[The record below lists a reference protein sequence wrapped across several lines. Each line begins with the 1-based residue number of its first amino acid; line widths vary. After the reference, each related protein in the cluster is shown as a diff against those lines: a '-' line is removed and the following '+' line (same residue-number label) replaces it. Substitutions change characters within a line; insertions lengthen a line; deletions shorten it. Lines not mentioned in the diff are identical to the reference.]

1 MPADFEACLLKKGHI
16 VRTKDIDDTHYM
28 HICVVN
34 GKSYGGEVHHKQ
46 TPIEKVKEGLK
57 EAEKK

>member
-1 MPADFEACLLKKGHI
+1 MPADFLKCIKDGGK
-16 VRTKDIDDTHYM
+16 VTTKDIDDTHYM
-28 HICVVN
+28 HICVLN